1 MQQMLHLVFYMNNS
15 TNCVSYLLVS
25 NIGLAIH
32 KKALN
37 RLNSMIERLE
47 LKTPKVH

>member
-32 KKALN
+32 KKG
-37 RLNSMIERLE
+37 SQP
-47 LKTPKVH
+47 LKFND